1 MTDTVAQAADAVKSD
16 VNAAI
21 AADATGGT
29 VAAAESIA
37 GSAAHI
43 AGQAII
49 AGADAAQDLS
59 ADAEQAVPAAKSLYS
74 KIEAELAGSVSWL
87 EHEWAALEAAIAK
100 HL

>member
-29 VAAAESIA
+29 VAAVESVA

-43 AGQAII
+43 AGQAVI
-49 AGADAAQDLS
+49 ASAGAAQDLS
-59 ADAEQAVPAAKSLYS
+59 ADADQAEPAAETLFE
-74 KIEAELAGSVSWL
+74 KIKAEIGADVMLL
-87 EHEWAALEAAIAK
+87 EHEWNALKAAIVK

>member
-29 VAAAESIA
+29 VAAAESVA

-49 AGADAAQDLS
+49 AGADAVETLS
-59 ADAEQAVPAAKSLYS
+59 ADAQADAPAAETLFE
-74 KIEAELAGSVSWL
+74 KIKAEIGSDVMLL
-87 EHEWAALEAAIAK
+87 EHEWTALKAAIAK